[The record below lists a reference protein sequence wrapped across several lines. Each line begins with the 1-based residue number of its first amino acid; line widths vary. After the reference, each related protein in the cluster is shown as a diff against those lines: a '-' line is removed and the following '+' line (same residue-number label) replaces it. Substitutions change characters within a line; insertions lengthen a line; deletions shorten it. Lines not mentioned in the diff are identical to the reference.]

1 MVRINRSVKGNRSGQ
16 ATIDAHLVRED
27 IAVSGAC
34 TDVAGIRTRI
44 SVFLFCRTP

>member
-1 MVRINRSVKGNRSGQ
+1 MDLINRYSEGNHSGQ
-16 ATIDAHLVRED
+16 AIADAYLVRED

-34 TDVAGIRTRI
+34 TEVAGIWARI